1 MPNTGPN
8 EGSLKAR
15 IAFLLSLLKASASPI
30 VVVVLP
36 SPTGVGLIAVTKLIY
51 HFVYWNWIVE
61 INQLLPYIFHK
72 VQYIF
77 HNFAFLCNFQDIF

>member
-36 SPTGVGLIAVTKLIY
+36 SPAGVGLIAVTK
-51 HFVYWNWIVE
+51 
-61 INQLLPYIFHK
+61 INLPFCLLELDSRDK
-72 VQYIF
+72 ST
-77 HNFAFLCNFQDIF
+77 FALYFP